1 MALTSYD
8 DARARLIDDAVARL
22 VPLEK
27 IPLASAC
34 GRTLALDLHA
44 PFAVPGF
51 ANAAMDG
58 YAVAAGPENVL
69 PRQEF
74 QCLDLVLAGQMAEG
88 SQRIRQQALSIG
100 SCVEVATGAL
110 LPEGADTVIPYE
122 MARREGTRVSA
133 MAAIT
138 HGAHVRGAQDDYAR
152 NVLALRAGR
161 ILDAGALGVLAAF
174 GQTMVA
180 VRQRPRI
187 AIMVTGSELV
197 PAGTPLRPGQIHD
210 SNSAMLQALLAPFAE
225 SLTLYGPVVDEIDV
239 LRQTLRTAAAS
250 HDVVITAGGAS
261 AGRADFVPAL
271 VRELGEIRLWKVAT
285 RPGMPFLHGRFGE
298 ATIYGLPGNPVSV
311 FASMLTLVIPA
322 LQAMLAMTPHVPER
336 AMLLAATAKSHARV
350 EWRRGQLTTTIDARR
365 VILPHPMLG
374 SGMLRGVAESNAL
387 FRLDAETRAL
397 GAGALVEV
405 IPFPA

>member
-1 MALTSYD
+1 
-8 DARARLIDDAVARL
+8 V
-22 VPLEK
+22 
-27 IPLASAC
+27 
-34 GRTLALDLHA
+34 
-44 PFAVPGF
+44 
-51 ANAAMDG
+51 
-58 YAVAAGPENVL
+58 
-69 PRQEF
+69 
-74 QCLDLVLAGQMAEG
+74 
-88 SQRIRQQALSIG
+88 
-100 SCVEVATGAL
+100 
-110 LPEGADTVIPYE
+110 
-122 MARREGTRVSA
+122 
-133 MAAIT
+133 
-138 HGAHVRGAQDDYAR
+138 
-152 NVLALRAGR
+152 
-161 ILDAGALGVLAAF
+161 
-174 GQTMVA
+174 
-180 VRQRPRI
+180 
-187 AIMVTGSELV
+187 VTGNELV

-210 SNSAMLQALLAPFAE
+210 SNSAVLRAMLAPFAE

-239 LRQTLRTAAAS
+239 LRQTLHTAAAS
-250 HDVVITAGGAS
+250 HDIVVTAGGAS

-285 RPGMPFLHGRFGE
+285 RPGMPFLHGRVGE

-322 LQAMLAMTPHVPER
+322 LQAMLAMTPTVPER

-365 VILPHPMLG
+365 VILPHTMLG